1 MSLAAEL
8 YGFFPGVTVPHLYQ
22 HLSLAALATAWDAS
36 PARQAAEPQISA
48 SGCDAAM
55 VLGCGLELPPGI
67 RTEDALWAALE
78 AEQIA
83 IDDSRGAGFLT
94 SFDFKKAGTALG
106 LSPVELEVVDPQ
118 HVLALS
124 IVDSMWKDLDVN
136 LRNTV
141 MASRHRVGVYMG
153 VWQTQQMP
161 DAPSAYSVLGNAHS
175 ALASRIANTYDFQGP
190 AVAINTAC
198 SSGLVAVDAMMRD
211 LRDGRIDY
219 AIVGGLNLIGDNKV
233 NSSHNDTADLNS
245 TFCFLDDSYWLTSMC

>member
-8 YGFFPGVTVPHLYQ
+8 NSFFPGVTVPHLYQ
-22 HLSLAALATAWDAS
+22 HLSLAALATAWDTA
-36 PARQAAEPQISA
+36 PARQVAEPQISA
-48 SGCDAAM
+48 TGSDAVM

-67 RTEDALWAALE
+67 QTEDALWAALE
-78 AEQIA
+78 SEQIA

-94 SFDFKKAGTALG
+94 SFDFKKVGRGLG

-124 IVDSMWKDLDVN
+124 IVDSMWQDLDMN

-153 VWQTQQMP
+153 VWQVQEMP

-175 ALASRIANTYDFQGP
+175 ALASRIANTYGFEGP

-198 SSGLVAVDAMMRD
+198 SSGLVAVDTMIKD
-211 LRDGRIDY
+211 LRAGRIDY

-233 NSSHNDTADLNS
+233 NSYITTAAVGVPKQLMMMPIS
-245 TFCFLDDSYWLTSMC
+245 